1 MPKHVI
7 RMWAPWGQGFL
18 FGFSPACRAVSGT
31 NKHSVSIYWIN
42 ESHFGCYIS
51 FWVLLLNY
59 KENSFHQAFIS
70 KSLVTS
76 ILPNTSV
83 NS

>member
-31 NKHSVSIYWIN
+31 NKHSVSIYWTN

-51 FWVLLLNY
+51 F
-59 KENSFHQAFIS
+59 
-70 KSLVTS
+70 
-76 ILPNTSV
+76 
-83 NS
+83 